1 MPIPGD
7 ILFECHPDPMW
18 IYDRETLRF
27 LEVNDSAIAKY
38 GYSRDEFLAMTIKD
52 IRPAED
58 VPRLLETVASLIA
71 GFNDAGIWRHC
82 LKSGEI
88 ISVVITAHTLDHD
101 GTRAELVSARDV
113 TRLLALEEDKA
124 NYLKREQVLRQ
135 EAEASAHLFQSLFE
149 SAPGQFLVL
158 TPDEFRIVAASDAYL
173 NATSTRREDI
183 KGRRMFDVFPDDP
196 DDSKADGV
204 RNLRASLEQV
214 KVTGMSDILPVQ
226 RYPIPRPKDQGGG
239 FAEHFWSCIHTPI
252 KGADGNIVFI
262 MLRAEDV
269 TEFVYSAEGRLTTRG
284 STATEEHDGAQLE
297 LDILLRS
304 RELKIANSRLQEQEA
319 SLRTAKRLLKLGI
332 WKLNLDS
339 DVLSWSDDIYEMY
352 DIAPE
357 EFGHC
362 FDAYLGLMHPDDRQG
377 LVDELNSFLEKPDA
391 PLQFRHRIPK
401 PDGSIMHVQGMGE
414 LANTADGRL
423 LTGVVQN
430 ITDQVL
436 ADSQLAEAASL
447 QRIAGQAAHL
457 GGWRF
462 DLQTKT
468 MQWSKE
474 TAEIHDV
481 GPQFQP
487 TLQEAI
493 NFYTPEYRNRFR
505 RIFDAC
511 AERGE
516 SFSEVMPKITATGR
530 PIWVRST
537 GEAEYDA
544 EGNICAVRGAFQDIT
559 DHINAREQSKTLSQQ
574 LEQTL
579 ESMSDGFFTLDRDFN
594 FTFVNDEFCRVLNKR
609 RDALIGNNIRQC
621 FPAAANSAFRIE
633 YEAALA
639 TQTTRTFTQH
649 YSELNLW
656 LRVKA
661 YPSIDGLAIYFQDV
675 TQERAREQH
684 LRLLESAVSRQNDIL
699 LITEAEPMDEPEGP
713 RIIYVND
720 AFERRTGYRREEV
733 IGQTPRFLQGPKTQ
747 QAELDRIREALTHW
761 QPVRAELINYTK
773 SGDEFWLE
781 MDIVPLADESG
792 WYTHWIAVERD
803 ITDRKMAERAVR
815 QSDERFQLVTKATND
830 VIWDWDLVQDSM
842 WWNDNLKT
850 MFGYDP
856 VQITDGLQFWVEH
869 LHPEDRNSVLAEL
882 YAVFSSDDITWQG
895 EYRFL
900 HANGKAL
907 SVVDRG
913 FITRDTSGKA
923 IRMVGSMVDVTELRE
938 MDERLRQSQKL
949 EAVGHL
955 TGGIAHDF
963 NNLLTVIL
971 GNAEF
976 MQEQLTDQ
984 PDLKRLAEM
993 TVTAAE
999 RGAELTNR
1007 LLAFARR
1014 QALQP
1019 RRVNI
1024 NKLVTDTLGLLKRAL
1039 NEDIELTFVDT
1050 GELWTTEIDPGQL
1063 EVALLNLAINAR
1075 DAMPEG
1081 GRLLI
1086 ETANTL
1092 LDEAYVQ
1099 DQVDVTAGE
1108 YVQVSVSDSGT
1119 GMAADTL
1126 SQAFDPFFTT
1136 KMMGKGSGLGLSM
1149 VYGFVKQSG
1158 GHARI
1163 YSEENEGTTIRLYF
1177 PRTGATDEVP
1187 YQTPQEIEP
1196 RGGSEHILVVEDDD
1210 QVRTYVTNL
1219 LKSLGYRVTAARSG
1233 AEALDILTEYQDID
1247 LLFTD
1252 VVMPGGIN
1260 GRQLS
1265 EQALSIHPHM
1275 KVLFTSGYSENAII
1289 HNGRL
1294 DKGVQLISKPY
1305 HREQLAQKLREI
1317 LDPS

>member
-1 MPIPGD
+1 MHIPED

-27 LEVNDSAIAKY
+27 LDVNHAAIAKY
-38 GYSRDEFLAMTIKD
+38 GYSRDEFLAMTIED
-52 IRPAED
+52 IRPTED
-58 VPRLLETVASLIA
+58 VAKLHENLANPAA

-88 ISVVITAHTLDHD
+88 ISVAITAHTLDYD
-101 GTRAELVSARDV
+101 GTKAELVSARDV
-113 TRLLALEEDKA
+113 TQLLALQADKA
-124 NYLKREQVLRQ
+124 DHLKREQDLRQ
-135 EAEASAHLFQSLFE
+135 EAETSANLFQSLFE
-149 SAPGQFLVL
+149 AAPGQFLVM

-173 NATSTRREDI
+173 KATGTRRQDI
-183 KGRRMFDVFPDDP
+183 KGRLMFDVFPDDP

-214 KVTGMSDILPVQ
+214 KETGMSDILPVQ
-226 RYPIPRPKDQGGG
+226 RYPIPRPEDQGGG
-239 FAEHFWSCIHTPI
+239 FAEHFWSCVHTPL
-252 KGADGNIVFI
+252 KGADGQIIFI
-262 MLRAEDV
+262 ILRTEDV
-269 TEFVYSAEGRLTTRG
+269 TDFVYSAEGRLASQR
-284 STATEEHDGAQLE
+284 ATDMEEHDEARLE

-304 RELKIANSRLQEQEA
+304 RELKMANSRLQEQEA

-339 DVLSWSDDIYEMY
+339 DVLSWSDDIYDMY

-357 EFGHC
+357 DFGHC
-362 FDAYLGLMHPDDRQG
+362 FDAYLQLMHPDDRQG
-377 LVDELNSFLEKPDA
+377 LVDELNSFLEKPDT

-401 PDGSIMHVQGMGE
+401 PDGSIMYVQGMGE
-414 LANTADGRL
+414 LANTADGRV

-436 ADSQLAEAASL
+436 ADNRLAEATSL
-447 QRIAGQAAHL
+447 QRIAGEAARL

-462 DLQTKT
+462 DLERKIMT
-468 MQWSKE
+468 WSRE
-474 TAEIHDV
+474 IADIHDV
-481 GPQFQP
+481 GQQFQL
-487 TLQEAI
+487 TFQDVV
-493 NFYTPEYRNRFR
+493 NFYTPEYRNRFQR
-505 RIFDAC
+505 VFDAC
-511 AERGE
+511 ATRGE
-516 SFSEVMPKITATGR
+516 PFSEVMAKTTATGR
-530 PIWVRST
+530 PIWVRNT
-537 GEAEYDA
+537 GEAEYNVD
-544 EGNICAVRGAFQDIT
+544 GNICAVRGALQDIT
-559 DHINAREQSKTLSQQ
+559 DHINAREQSKTLSSQ

-594 FTFVNDEFCRVLNKR
+594 FTFVNNEFCRILNKR
-609 RDALIGNNIRQC
+609 RDALIGNNAWEC
-621 FPAAANSAFRIE
+621 FPAAADSAFRTE
-633 YEAALA
+633 YEAALT
-639 TQTTRTFTQH
+639 TQTTRTFTER
-649 YSELNLW
+649 YSELNIW

-661 YPSIDGLAIYFQDV
+661 YPSIEGLAIYFQDV

-684 LRLLESAVSRQNDIL
+684 LRLLESAISRQNDIL
-699 LITEAEPMDEPEGP
+699 LITEARPLDEPEGP

-720 AFERRTGYRREEV
+720 AFERHTGYSREEV
-733 IGQTPRFLQGPKTQ
+733 IGKTPRLLQGPKTQ
-747 QAELDRIREALTHW
+747 RAELDRIREALTLW

-781 MDIVPLADESG
+781 MDIVPLADETG
-792 WYTHWIAVERD
+792 WFTHWVAVERD
-803 ITDRKMAERAVR
+803 ITDRKMAEQAVR

-830 VIWDWDLVQDSM
+830 VIWDWDLAHDGV
-842 WWNDNLKT
+842 WWNDNLIT

-856 VQITDGLQFWVEH
+856 IQITDGLQFWVEH
-869 LHPEDRNSVLAEL
+869 IHPDDRNNVLAEL
-882 YAVFSSDDITWQG
+882 YAVFSSDDVTWQG

-923 IRMVGSMVDVTELRE
+923 VRMVGSMVDVTELRE

-976 MQEQLTDQ
+976 MQEQLNEQ
-984 PDLKRLAEM
+984 PDLQQLAEM

-1019 RRVNI
+1019 RRVDI

-1050 GELWTTEIDPGQL
+1050 RELWTTEIDPGQL

-1092 LDEAYVQ
+1092 LDEAYTQ
-1099 DQVDVTAGE
+1099 DQVDVIAGD
-1108 YVQVSVSDSGT
+1108 YVQVSVSDSGS
-1119 GMAADTL
+1119 GMPADIV

-1136 KMMGKGSGLGLSM
+1136 KVMGKGSGLGLSM

-1177 PRTGATDEVP
+1177 PRAAATDVEP
-1187 YQTPQEIEP
+1187 HEATREIEP
-1196 RGGSEHILVVEDDD
+1196 RGGSEHILAVEDDD

-1219 LKSLGYRVTAARSG
+1219 LESLGYRVTAARSG
-1233 AEALDILTEYQDID
+1233 AEALDILLQHKDIE

-1265 EQALSIHPHM
+1265 EQALSIHPDM

-1305 HREQLAQKLREI
+1305 HREQLALKLREI
-1317 LDPS
+1317 LDPP

>member
-1 MPIPGD
+1 MPIPGNR
-7 ILFECHPDPMW
+7 LFYCHPDPMW

-27 LEVNDSAIAKY
+27 LDVNDAAIAKY

-52 IRPAED
+52 IRPKEE
-58 VPRLLETVASLIA
+58 VPGLLENIASLVS
-71 GFNDAGIWRHC
+71 GFNDAGIWRHR
-82 LKSGEI
+82 LKSGAI
-88 ISVVITAHTLDHD
+88 ISVEITAHTLDHD
-101 GTRAELVSARDV
+101 GTKAELVSARDV
-113 TRLLALEEDKA
+113 TRLLALEADQT
-124 NYLKREQVLRQ
+124 NYLNREQVLRQ

-173 NATSTRREDI
+173 NATGTRRQDI

-196 DDSKADGV
+196 ADSMADGV

-214 KVTGMSDILPVQ
+214 KETGMSDVLPVQ
-226 RYPIPRPKDQGGG
+226 RYPIPRPEDQGGG
-239 FAEHFWSCIHTPI
+239 FAEHFWSCVNTPL
-252 KGADGNIVFI
+252 KGTDGQITFI
-262 MLRAEDV
+262 ILRTEDV
-269 TEFVYSAEGRLTTRG
+269 TDFVYSAEGRLTARG
-284 STATEEHDGAQLE
+284 STATEEYDEAQLE

-339 DVLSWSDDIYEMY
+339 DVLSWSDDIYDMY
-352 DIAPE
+352 DITPE

-377 LVDELNSFLEKPDA
+377 LVDELNSFLEKPDR

-430 ITDQVL
+430 ITDLVL
-436 ADSQLAEAASL
+436 AENQLAEASSL

-468 MQWSKE
+468 MKWSKE
-474 TAEIHDV
+474 TADIHDV
-481 GPQFQP
+481 GPDFQP

-493 NFYTPEYRNRFR
+493 NFYLPEYRNRFR

-516 SFSEVMPKITATGR
+516 SFSEVMPKVTATGR
-530 PIWVRST
+530 RIWVRST

-544 EGNICAVRGAFQDIT
+544 EDNICAVRGAFQDIT
-559 DHINAREQSKTLSQQ
+559 DHINAREQSKTLSQR

-594 FTFVNDEFCRVLNKR
+594 FTFVNNEFCRILNKR
-609 RDALIGNNIRQC
+609 RDALIGNNVWEC
-621 FPAAANSAFRIE
+621 FPAAADSAFRSE

-639 TQTTRTFTQH
+639 TQTTHTFTER
-649 YSELNLW
+649 YSELNIW

-661 YPSIDGLAIYFQDV
+661 YPSIEGLAIYFQDV

-699 LITEAEPMDEPEGP
+699 LITEARPLDDPEGP
-713 RIIYVND
+713 RIIYVNN
-720 AFERRTGYRREEV
+720 AFERRTGYSREEV
-733 IGQTPRFLQGPKTQ
+733 IGKTPRLLQGPKTQ
-747 QAELDRIREALTHW
+747 RAELDRIREALTRW

-773 SGDEFWLE
+773 TGDAFWLE
-781 MDIVPLADESG
+781 MDIVPLADETG
-792 WYTHWIAVERD
+792 WFTHWVAVERD
-803 ITDRKMAERAVR
+803 ITDRKMAEQAVR
-815 QSDERFQLVTKATND
+815 QSDERFQLVSKATND
-830 VIWDWDLVQDSM
+830 VIWDWDLVEDSL
-842 WWNDNLKT
+842 WWNENLKT
-850 MFGYDP
+850 MFGHDP
-856 VQITDGLQFWVEH
+856 AQINHGLEFWVAH
-869 LHPEDRNSVLAEL
+869 IHPDDRNALLTEL
-882 YAVFSSDDITWQG
+882 YAVFNSGGLTWQG
-895 EYRFL
+895 EYRFI
-900 HANGKAL
+900 HANGKAQ

-913 FITRDTSGKA
+913 FITRDSAGKA

-976 MQEQLTDQ
+976 MQEQLGDQ
-984 PDLKRLAEM
+984 PDLQRLAEM
-993 TVTAAE
+993 SVTAAE

-1024 NKLVTDTLGLLKRAL
+1024 NKLVANTLGLLKRAL
-1039 NEDIELTFVDT
+1039 NEDIELTFAET
-1050 GELWTTEIDPGQL
+1050 KGLWPAEIDPGQL

-1081 GRLLI
+1081 GRLII

-1092 LDEAYVQ
+1092 LDEAYAQ
-1099 DQVDVTAGE
+1099 DQMEVTTGD

-1119 GMAADTL
+1119 GMPADL
-1126 SQAFDPFFTT
+1126 VSQAFDPFFTT
-1136 KMMGKGSGLGLSM
+1136 KAMGKGSGLGLSM

-1158 GHARI
+1158 GHAKI
-1163 YSEENEGTTIRLYF
+1163 YSEVDEGTTIKLFF
-1177 PRTGATDEVP
+1177 PRAKATDDVVCE
-1187 YQTPQEIEP
+1187 TPRAVEP
-1196 RGGSEHILVVEDDD
+1196 VGGSEHILAVEDDN
-1210 QVRTYVTNL
+1210 QVRTYVTAL
-1219 LKSLGYRVTAARSG
+1219 LESLGYRVSAARSG
-1233 AEALDILTEYQDID
+1233 AEALDVLAKHRDID

-1265 EQALSIHPHM
+1265 EQALDILPNL

-1294 DKGVQLISKPY
+1294 DHGVQLISKPY
-1305 HREQLAQKLREI
+1305 HREQLAIKLREI
-1317 LDPS
+1317 LDPT

>member
-1 MPIPGD
+1 MPIPGNR
-7 ILFECHPDPMW
+7 LFYCHPDPMW

-27 LEVNDSAIAKY
+27 LDVNDAAIAKY

-52 IRPAED
+52 IRPKEE
-58 VPRLLETVASLIA
+58 VPGLLENIASLVS
-71 GFNDAGIWRHC
+71 GFNDAGIWRHR
-82 LKSGEI
+82 LKSGAI
-88 ISVVITAHTLDHD
+88 ISVEITAHTLDHD
-101 GTRAELVSARDV
+101 GTKAELVSARDV
-113 TRLLALEEDKA
+113 TRLLALEADQT
-124 NYLKREQVLRQ
+124 NYLNREQVLRQ

-173 NATSTRREDI
+173 NATGTRRQDI

-196 DDSKADGV
+196 ADSMADGV

-214 KVTGMSDILPVQ
+214 KETGMSDVLPVQ
-226 RYPIPRPKDQGGG
+226 RYPIPRPEDQGGG
-239 FAEHFWSCIHTPI
+239 FAEHFWSCVNTPL
-252 KGADGNIVFI
+252 KGTDGQITFI
-262 MLRAEDV
+262 ILRTEDV
-269 TEFVYSAEGRLTTRG
+269 TDFVYSAEGRLTARG
-284 STATEEHDGAQLE
+284 STATEEYDEAQLE

-339 DVLSWSDDIYEMY
+339 DVLSWSDDIYDMY
-352 DIAPE
+352 DITPE

-377 LVDELNSFLEKPDA
+377 LVDELNSFLEKPDR

-430 ITDQVL
+430 ITDLVL
-436 ADSQLAEAASL
+436 AENQLAEASSL

-468 MQWSKE
+468 MKWSKE
-474 TAEIHDV
+474 TADIHDV
-481 GPQFQP
+481 GPDFQP

-493 NFYTPEYRNRFR
+493 NFYLPEYRNRFR

-516 SFSEVMPKITATGR
+516 SFSEVMPKVTATGR
-530 PIWVRST
+530 RIWVRST

-544 EGNICAVRGAFQDIT
+544 EDNICAVRGAFQDIT
-559 DHINAREQSKTLSQQ
+559 DHINAREQSKTLSQR

-594 FTFVNDEFCRVLNKR
+594 FTFVNNEFCRILNKR
-609 RDALIGNNIRQC
+609 RDALIGNNVWEC
-621 FPAAANSAFRIE
+621 FPAAADSAFRSE

-639 TQTTRTFTQH
+639 TQTTHTFTER
-649 YSELNLW
+649 YSELNIW

-661 YPSIDGLAIYFQDV
+661 YPSIEGLAIYFQDV

-699 LITEAEPMDEPEGP
+699 LITEARPLDDPEGP

-720 AFERRTGYRREEV
+720 AFERRTGYSREEV
-733 IGQTPRFLQGPKTQ
+733 IGKTPRLLQGPKTQ
-747 QAELDRIREALTHW
+747 RAELDRIREALTRW

-773 SGDEFWLE
+773 TGDAFWLE
-781 MDIVPLADESG
+781 MDIVPLADETG
-792 WYTHWIAVERD
+792 WFTHWVAVERD
-803 ITDRKMAERAVR
+803 ITDRKMAEQAVR

-830 VIWDWDLVQDSM
+830 VIWDWDLVEDGI
-842 WWNDNLKT
+842 WWNDNLIT

-856 VQITDGLQFWVEH
+856 IQITDGLQFWVEH
-869 LHPEDRNSVLAEL
+869 IHPDDRNNVLAEL
-882 YAVFSSDDITWQG
+882 YAVFNSDDVTWQS

-923 IRMVGSMVDVTELRE
+923 VRMVGSMVDVTELRE

-976 MQEQLTDQ
+976 MQEQLGDQ
-984 PDLKRLAEM
+984 PDLQRLAEM
-993 TVTAAE
+993 SVTAAE

-1019 RRVNI
+1019 RRVDI

-1081 GRLLI
+1081 GRLII
-1086 ETANTL
+1086 ETANTQ
-1092 LDEAYVQ
+1092 LDETYAQ
-1099 DQVDVTAGE
+1099 DQMEVITGD

-1119 GMAADTL
+1119 GMPADL
-1126 SQAFDPFFTT
+1126 VSQAFDPFFTT
-1136 KMMGKGSGLGLSM
+1136 KAMGKGSGLGLSM

-1158 GHARI
+1158 GHAKI
-1163 YSEENEGTTIRLYF
+1163 YSEVDEGTTIKLFF
-1177 PRTGATDEVP
+1177 PRAKTTDDVVYEAPRAV
-1187 YQTPQEIEP
+1187 EP
-1196 RGGSEHILVVEDDD
+1196 VGGSEHILAVEDDN
-1210 QVRTYVTNL
+1210 QVRTYVTAL
-1219 LKSLGYRVTAARSG
+1219 LESLGYRVSAARSG
-1233 AEALDILTEYQDID
+1233 AEALDILAQHQDID

-1265 EQALSIHPHM
+1265 EQALNILPNL

-1294 DKGVQLISKPY
+1294 DRGVQLISKPY
-1305 HREQLAQKLREI
+1305 HREQLALKLREI
-1317 LDPS
+1317 LDPT

>member
-1 MPIPGD
+1 MSIPGD
-7 ILFECHPDPMW
+7 LLFECHPDPMW

-27 LEVNDSAIAKY
+27 LEVNNAAIAKY

-52 IRPAED
+52 IRPEEE
-58 VPRLLETVASLIA
+58 VPGLLTNLANPTE
-71 GFNDAGIWRHC
+71 GFNDAGIWRHR
-82 LKSGEI
+82 LKSGAI
-88 ISVVITAHTLDHD
+88 ISVVIAAHTLDHD
-101 GTRAELVSARDV
+101 GKKAELVSARDISQ
-113 TRLLALEEDKA
+113 LLALEEDKT
-124 NYLKREQVLRQ
+124 NFLNREQALRQ
-135 EAEASAHLFQSLFE
+135 EAEASANLFQSLFE
-149 SAPGQFLVL
+149 SAPGQFLVM
-158 TPDEFRIVAASDAYL
+158 TPNDFRIVAASNAYL
-173 NATSTRREDI
+173 NATGTRRQDI

-204 RNLRASLEQV
+204 RSLRASLEQARE
-214 KVTGMSDILPVQ
+214 TGMTDILPVQ
-226 RYPIPRPKDQGGG
+226 RYPIPRSTGEGGG
-239 FAEHFWSCIHTPI
+239 FVERFWSCISTPL
-252 KGADGNIVFI
+252 KGDDGEVAFI
-262 MLRAEDV
+262 ILRTEDV
-269 TEFVYSAEGRLTTRG
+269 TDFVRSAEGLKPQG
-284 STATEEHDGAQLE
+284 LALKAENDDGQLE

-319 SLRTAKRLLKLGI
+319 HLRTAKRLLRLGI

-339 DVLSWSDDIYEMY
+339 DVLSWSDDIYDMY
-352 DIAPE
+352 DVVPD

-362 FDAYLGLMHPDDRQG
+362 FDAYLHLMHPDDRQG
-377 LVDELNSFLEKPDA
+377 LIDELNRFLEKPDA
-391 PLQFRHRIPK
+391 PLRFHHRIPK
-401 PDGSIMHVQGMGE
+401 PDGTIMYVQGMGE
-414 LANTADGRL
+414 LTHTTNGRV

-436 ADSQLAEAASL
+436 ADNQLTEAASL
-447 QRIAGQAAHL
+447 QRIAGEAARL

-462 DLQTKT
+462 DTQRKVMT
-468 MQWSKE
+468 WSKE
-474 TAEIHDV
+474 TADIHDV
-481 GPQFQP
+481 GSLYQP
-487 TLQEAI
+487 TIDEAI
-493 NFYTPEYRNRFR
+493 NFYVPEYRNRFR

-544 EGNICAVRGAFQDIT
+544 EGQICAVRGAFQDIT
-559 DHINAREQSKTLSQQ
+559 DHINAREQSKTLSQR

-594 FTFVNDEFCRVLNKR
+594 FTFVNNEFCRILNKH
-609 RDALIGNNIRQC
+609 RDALIGNNIWEC
-621 FPAAANSAFRIE
+621 FPAAAESAFRSE
-633 YEAALA
+633 YETAVA
-639 TQTTRTFTQH
+639 TQTTRTFTER
-649 YSELNLW
+649 YSELDIW

-661 YPSIDGLAIYFQDV
+661 YPSDEGLAIYLQNV

-684 LRLLESAVSRQNDIL
+684 LRLLESAISRQNDIL
-699 LITEAEPMDEPEGP
+699 LITEAEPFNDPDGP
-713 RIIYVND
+713 KIVYVNE

-733 IGQTPRFLQGPKTQ
+733 IGKTPRFLQGPKTQ
-747 QAELDRIREALTHW
+747 RAELDRIREALTRW

-773 SGDEFWLE
+773 TGNEFWLE
-781 MDIVPLADESG
+781 LDIVPLADETG
-792 WYTHWIAVERD
+792 WFTHWVAVERD
-803 ITDRKMAERAVR
+803 ITDRKLADQAIR
-815 QSDERFQLVTKATND
+815 QSDERFQLVARATND
-830 VIWDWDLVQDSM
+830 VIWDWDLLQDSL
-842 WWNDNLKT
+842 WWNENLNT

-856 VQITDGLQFWVEH
+856 AQVYNGLQFWVEH
-869 LHPEDRNSVLAEL
+869 IHPDDRNTVLTEL
-882 YAVFSSDDITWQG
+882 YDVFNSDAVTWQG
-895 EYRFL
+895 EYRFI

-907 SVVDRG
+907 LVVDRG
-913 FITRDTSGKA
+913 FITRDASGKA

-949 EAVGHL
+949 EAIGHL

-976 MQEQLTDQ
+976 MQEQLDAQ
-984 PDLKRLAEM
+984 PDLQQLAEM

-1019 RRVNI
+1019 KRVDI
-1024 NKLVTDTLGLLKRAL
+1024 NKLVTNTLGLLKRAL
-1039 NEDIELTFVDT
+1039 NEDIELKFVEN
-1050 GELWTTEIDPGQL
+1050 GALWPAEIDPGQL

-1081 GRLLI
+1081 GRLII
-1086 ETANTL
+1086 ETANAL

-1099 DQVDVTAGE
+1099 DQADVVAGD

-1119 GMAADTL
+1119 GMAAEVV

-1136 KMMGKGSGLGLSM
+1136 KVMGKGSGLGLSM

-1158 GHARI
+1158 GHAKI
-1163 YSEENEGTTIRLYF
+1163 YSEVDEGTTIKLYF
-1177 PRTGATDEVP
+1177 PRANATDEVL
-1187 YQTPQEIEP
+1187 YDTPRTLEP
-1196 RGGSEHILVVEDDD
+1196 IGGSEHILAVEDDQ
-1210 QVRTYVTNL
+1210 QVRAYVVAL
-1219 LKSLGYRVTAARSG
+1219 LENMGYRVTAAGSG
-1233 AEALDILTEYQDID
+1233 AEALDILAKHQDIA

-1265 EQALSIHPHM
+1265 EQALKVRPDI

-1294 DKGVQLISKPY
+1294 DSGVQLISKPY
-1305 HREQLAQKLREI
+1305 HRDQLALKLREI
-1317 LDPS
+1317 LDSP

>member
-1 MPIPGD
+1 
-7 ILFECHPDPMW
+7 
-18 IYDRETLRF
+18 
-27 LEVNDSAIAKY
+27 
-38 GYSRDEFLAMTIKD
+38 
-52 IRPAED
+52 
-58 VPRLLETVASLIA
+58 
-71 GFNDAGIWRHC
+71 
-82 LKSGEI
+82 
-88 ISVVITAHTLDHD
+88 
-101 GTRAELVSARDV
+101 
-113 TRLLALEEDKA
+113 
-124 NYLKREQVLRQ
+124 
-135 EAEASAHLFQSLFE
+135 
-149 SAPGQFLVL
+149 
-158 TPDEFRIVAASDAYL
+158 
-173 NATSTRREDI
+173 
-183 KGRRMFDVFPDDP
+183 
-196 DDSKADGV
+196 
-204 RNLRASLEQV
+204 
-214 KVTGMSDILPVQ
+214 
-226 RYPIPRPKDQGGG
+226 
-239 FAEHFWSCIHTPI
+239 
-252 KGADGNIVFI
+252 
-262 MLRAEDV
+262 
-269 TEFVYSAEGRLTTRG
+269 
-284 STATEEHDGAQLE
+284 
-297 LDILLRS
+297 
-304 RELKIANSRLQEQEA
+304 
-319 SLRTAKRLLKLGI
+319 
-332 WKLNLDS
+332 
-339 DVLSWSDDIYEMY
+339 
-352 DIAPE
+352 
-357 EFGHC
+357 
-362 FDAYLGLMHPDDRQG
+362 
-377 LVDELNSFLEKPDA
+377 
-391 PLQFRHRIPK
+391 
-401 PDGSIMHVQGMGE
+401 
-414 LANTADGRL
+414 
-423 LTGVVQN
+423 
-430 ITDQVL
+430 
-436 ADSQLAEAASL
+436 
-447 QRIAGQAAHL
+447 
-457 GGWRF
+457 
-462 DLQTKT
+462 
-468 MQWSKE
+468 
-474 TAEIHDV
+474 
-481 GPQFQP
+481 
-487 TLQEAI
+487 
-493 NFYTPEYRNRFR
+493 
-505 RIFDAC
+505 
-511 AERGE
+511 
-516 SFSEVMPKITATGR
+516 
-530 PIWVRST
+530 
-537 GEAEYDA
+537 
-544 EGNICAVRGAFQDIT
+544 
-559 DHINAREQSKTLSQQ
+559 
-574 LEQTL
+574 
-579 ESMSDGFFTLDRDFN
+579 
-594 FTFVNDEFCRVLNKR
+594 
-609 RDALIGNNIRQC
+609 
-621 FPAAANSAFRIE
+621 
-633 YEAALA
+633 
-639 TQTTRTFTQH
+639 
-649 YSELNLW
+649 
-656 LRVKA
+656 
-661 YPSIDGLAIYFQDV
+661 
-675 TQERAREQH
+675 
-684 LRLLESAVSRQNDIL
+684 
-699 LITEAEPMDEPEGP
+699 
-713 RIIYVND
+713 
-720 AFERRTGYRREEV
+720 
-733 IGQTPRFLQGPKTQ
+733 
-747 QAELDRIREALTHW
+747 
-761 QPVRAELINYTK
+761 
-773 SGDEFWLE
+773 
-781 MDIVPLADESG
+781 
-792 WYTHWIAVERD
+792 
-803 ITDRKMAERAVR
+803 MAEQAVR

-830 VIWDWDLVQDSM
+830 VIWDWDLVEDSL
-842 WWNDNLKT
+842 WWNDNLRT
-850 MFGYDP
+850 MFGHDP
-856 VQITDGLQFWVEH
+856 AQISNSLQFWVEH
-869 LHPEDRNSVLAEL
+869 IHPDDRNSLLSEL
-882 YAVFSSDDITWQG
+882 YAVFNSDALTWQA
-895 EYRFL
+895 EYRFI

-907 SVVDRG
+907 SVVDRS

-923 IRMVGSMVDVTELRE
+923 IRMVGSMVDVTELQE

-1163 YSEENEGTTIRLYF
+1163 YSEEDEGTTIRLYF

-1187 YQTPQEIEP
+1187 YETPQEIEP

-1265 EQALSIHPHM
+1265 EQALSIHPDM

-1305 HREQLAQKLREI
+1305 HREQLALKLREI